1 VRSTRPVAEAAGD
14 NGQNRGSIMRR
25 GFRSAFFAVLALSA
39 GLIASLEAHAD
50 KLGDILSKGV
60 VRITVFADV
69 PPFGMMN
76 ANRELEGFDVD
87 MAKLVAKSLGVK
99 LELVPVPAAS
109 RIPFLL
115 TDKSDMNIAAMSI
128 TAERARQVM
137 FSAPYA
143 DTALAV
149 YGAKALAVKSGA
161 DLGKN
166 RIAVAK
172 GTTEDLVLSAL
183 APSADIMRTED
194 NATAVQAYLS
204 GHAQLLAANSVVV
217 VELAKQNPAKEF
229 DFKFALRR
237 APAHI
242 TIRRGEHDLLRWL
255 DTLIFQSTLN
265 GDLDE
270 LHRKWLGGPMQPLP
284 AL

>member
-1 VRSTRPVAEAAGD
+1 MAGKIREAGC
-14 NGQNRGSIMRR
+14 NEGERRIMI
-25 GFRSAFFAVLALSA
+25 GFRAAIAAVFAASIGLLASPP
-39 GLIASLEAHAD
+39 AHAD
-50 KLGDILSKGV
+50 KLSDIISKGV
-60 VRITVFADV
+60 VRIAVFADV
-69 PPFGMMN
+69 PPFGSTN
-76 ANRELEGFDVD
+76 ANRELEGFDID
-87 MAKLVAKSLGVK
+87 MAKLVATALGVK

-115 TDKSDMNIAAMSI
+115 TDKADMNIAAMSI

-149 YGAKALAVKSGA
+149 YGAKSVAVTSGA
-161 DLGKN
+161 ELGKN

-183 APSADIMRTED
+183 APKADIMRTED

-217 VELAKQNPAKEF
+217 VELAKRNPAQEF

-242 TIRRGEHDLLRWL
+242 TIRRGEHDLVRWL

-265 GDLDE
+265 GDLDA
-270 LHRKWLGGPMQPLP
+270 LHQKWLGGPMRPLP

>member
-1 VRSTRPVAEAAGD
+1 
-14 NGQNRGSIMRR
+14 MRR
-25 GFRSAFFAVLALSA
+25 AFRSAFFAVLALSA
-39 GLIASLEAHAD
+39 GLIASLEARAD
-50 KLGDILSKGV
+50 KLDDILSKGV

-76 ANRELEGFDVD
+76 AKRELEGFDVD
-87 MAKLVAKSLGVK
+87 MARLVAKSLGVK

-143 DTALAV
+143 DTSLAV

-161 DLGKN
+161 DLGKS

-194 NATAVQAYLS
+194 NATAVQAYLA

-270 LHRKWLGGPMQPLP
+270 LHKKWLGGPMQPLP